1 MKKPIII
8 IHRINRVEDLKKIP
22 EIYGVEIDVRHNPAT
37 DGLYLSHDPAESGE
51 EYDDL
56 ELYLQNF
63 KHKFIIFNIKEAG
76 TEERCIVLAGKYKIP
91 KENYF
96 LLDVEFPYLYRASRS
111 GVKEIAVRYSEAEPV
126 EFALAQAGLVNWVW
140 IDTNTI
146 LPLDQGA
153 AVKLSPFK
161 AALVSP
167 DRWGR
172 PEDIESYRRKIEE
185 LGMPLDAVMCSLSN
199 AHFWE

>member
-8 IHRINRVEDLKKIP
+8 IHRINRVEDLKKVP
-22 EIYGVEIDVRHNPAT
+22 EIYGVEIDVRHNPTT
-37 DGLYLSHDPAESGE
+37 DSLYLSHDPAGPGE
-51 EYDDL
+51 ECDGL

-76 TEERCIVLAGKYKIP
+76 TEERCIVLAEKYKIP

-111 GVKEIAVRYSEAEPV
+111 GVKEIAVRYSEAEPI
-126 EFALAQAGLVNWVW
+126 EFALAQAGLVNWAW

-146 LPLDQGA
+146 LPLDRE
-153 AVKLSPFK
+153 VVVRLTPFK
-161 AALVSP
+161 TALVSP

-172 PEDIESYRRKIEE
+172 PEDIESYRRKIED
-185 LGMPLDAVMCSLSN
+185 LGMSLDAVMCSLSN